1 MKFASRHSA
10 KGLGV
15 RMVNDSE
22 TLLVVDDEPAILTL
36 MWRLLRADGYT
47 ANWASG
53 ASQAMEGVQA
63 IPTPIDLLV
72 TDVVM
77 PGMSG
82 FELATRIQTQYP
94 ETKVLFLTGYVRTW
108 DEVLSGL
115 ALSQYPFLLKPFT
128 AEALQ
133 RAVRSVLSVPDQ
145 PESVDHRR
153 ARRRSTA
160 TRVRYRLDGSS
171 TWQTGLARDLSRCG
185 MLLEVAEPI
194 GPEQRLDLAVTPP
207 PAAGQPRSS
216 GKRPYPGYVVRAAE
230 TAPFSSFPVGVFAA
244 FDV

>member
-15 RMVNDSE
+15 RKVNDSE

-108 DEVLSGL
+108 QTHNCPPFYSGIM
-115 ALSQYPFLLKPFT
+115 AI
-128 AEALQ
+128 
-133 RAVRSVLSVPDQ
+133 
-145 PESVDHRR
+145 RR
-153 ARRRSTA
+153 KSILHWA
-160 TRVRYRLDGSS
+160 
-171 TWQTGLARDLSRCG
+171 
-185 MLLEVAEPI
+185 
-194 GPEQRLDLAVTPP
+194 
-207 PAAGQPRSS
+207 RSS
-216 GKRPYPGYVVRAAE
+216 KS
-230 TAPFSSFPVGVFAA
+230 TSSSGHTGRHF
-244 FDV
+244 